1 MRSDRCLIRWLRT
14 LSIFALFLALL
25 AYLSLSVG
33 DPSPSYRYTLV
44 VDPGHGGIDPG
55 AVGIG
60 NVCEKGI
67 TLSIAQLIYLKS
79 LSYPAL
85 RVILTRDEDVHL
97 TLPDRIGR
105 ANRMDADA
113 YVSIHANSYYSP
125 SVSGVETF
133 VNEDQGYATGSH
145 RLAVFLQQ
153 YLVAHTSARDRGVKR
168 ASLYLYRAKMPAALV
183 EVGFLTNPLER
194 ARLQSLSYQ
203 DKLADAILD
212 AVLAFL
218 DNS

>member
-1 MRSDRCLIRWLRT
+1 MIRWLKT
-14 LSIFALFLALL
+14 LSIFALFVALL

-33 DPSPSYRYTLV
+33 DPSSPHRYTLV

-55 AVGIG
+55 AVGAE
-60 NVCEKGI
+60 NVYEKDI
-67 TLSIAQLIYLKS
+67 TLSIAQSVYLKS
-79 LSYPAL
+79 LTHPEL
-85 RVILTRDEDVHL
+85 RVVLTRDEDVHL

-105 ANRMDADA
+105 ANRINADA
-113 YVSIHANSYYSP
+113 YVSIHTNSYYAP

-133 VNEDQGYATGSH
+133 VNEDQGYATGGH
-145 RLAVFLQQ
+145 HLAAFLQQ
-153 YLVAHTSARDRGVKR
+153 QLVARTGARDRGVKR
-168 ASLYLYRAKMPAALV
+168 AALYLHRAKMPAVLV
-183 EVGFLTNPLER
+183 EVGFLTHPVEGKC
-194 ARLQSLSYQ
+194 LQTLNYQ